1 MWLLY
6 FWVKLAAKMDKKKN
20 IDIKE
25 LSVTQSNPLIEAT
38 YPRIIQK
45 RDGTETI
52 DLKVTTRAHKVS
64 RLIVSLINPDDD
76 DLRLYRIDI
85 ATLKSY
91 LGYKADSPNGRF
103 YQDLKDIAHRLNK
116 QPIEIRPEAK
126 RVLTAYFISSFEIN
140 YKTSEVIF
148 EISGQLK
155 PFLMQLKRNF
165 TSFDLENIPRLS
177 SGYSIRLYELLCQY
191 KPLGKRTFHDL
202 DQLQLMLGSAY
213 EKYSHF
219 KARVLEPT
227 RKDITKNTNITFEYK
242 ELKEGKKVT
251 GLTFHITDN
260 VPEAPILP
268 KALTLLFTDTEGGRV
283 GEGTPFAPNIM
294 VQILLTAGI
303 KVKAATQ
310 YVQSGFDIIKDEKKR
325 GEAIKRCPTIE
336 DYYAEKANLLNA
348 SKTENPAGFIVKA
361 LQEDWHT
368 SKAAQAVVEQKTI
381 RENRQRQ
388 NQIKQLEKKLDALK
402 KDYQTAIE
410 PIFERLANDGKAFN
424 TAYSGV
430 MEQYDETALFSRIVS
445 QFQTP
450 QVAYQG
456 NMALRSLMNEYFK
469 KHFEEAFVS
478 LSVLVGDIDVLKKE
492 IVFLAQ

>member
-1 MWLLY
+1 ME
-6 FWVKLAAKMDKKKN
+6 KKKN
-20 IDIKE
+20 VDIKE
-25 LSVTQSNPLIEAT
+25 LSLTQSNPLIEAT
-38 YPRIIQK
+38 YPRVIQK
-45 RDGTETI
+45 RDGTEEL

-64 RLIVSLINPDDD
+64 RLIISLINPEDD

-155 PFLMQLKRNF
+155 PFLMQLKKNF

-191 KPLGKRTFHDL
+191 KPLGKRTFYDL

-213 EKYSHF
+213 DKYSHF

-242 ELKEGKKVT
+242 ELKEGKRVT
-251 GLTFHITDN
+251 GLTFHIGDN
-260 VPEAPILP
+260 IPEEPLLP
-268 KALTLLFTDTEGGRV
+268 KALTLLFADTEGGRV
-283 GEGTPFAPNIM
+283 GEGSSAPNILI
-294 VQILLTAGI
+294 QILLNAGLI
-303 KVKAATQ
+303 TKVATQ
-310 YVQSGFDIIKDEKKR
+310 YANAGFDIIKDEKKR
-325 GEAIKRCPTIE
+325 VEAIKRCPTIE
-336 DYYAEKANLLNA
+336 DYYAEKATLLNA
-348 SKTENPAGFIVKA
+348 SKTENPAGFIIKA
-361 LQEDWHT
+361 LQEDWLT
-368 SKAAQAVVEQKTI
+368 SKAAQAIVEQKTI

-388 NQIKQLEKKLDALK
+388 SQIKQLEKRLDTLK
-402 KDYQTAIE
+402 RDYQTAID
-410 PIFERLANDGKAFN
+410 PIFERLAHDGN
-424 TAYSGV
+424 TFLAAYNGV
-430 MEQYDETALFSRIVS
+430 MSQYDASSMFSRSLS
-445 QFQTP
+445 QYPTIQA
-450 QVAYQG
+450 AYQG
-456 NMALRSLMNEYFK
+456 NAALRSLMNDYFK
-469 KHFEEAFVS
+469 KHFS
-478 LSVLVGDIDVLKKE
+478 LEFESLAVLADEIEMVKRELNTMKK
-492 IVFLAQ
+492 

>member
-1 MWLLY
+1 ME
-6 FWVKLAAKMDKKKN
+6 KKKN
-20 IDIKE
+20 VDIKE
-25 LSVTQSNPLIEAT
+25 LSLTQSNPLIEAT
-38 YPRIIQK
+38 YPRVIQK
-45 RDGTETI
+45 RDGTEEL

-64 RLIVSLINPDDD
+64 RLIISLINPEDD

-155 PFLMQLKRNF
+155 PFLMQLKKNF

-213 EKYSHF
+213 DKYSHF

-242 ELKEGKKVT
+242 ELKEGKRVT
-251 GLTFHITDN
+251 GLTFHIGDN
-260 VPEAPILP
+260 IPEEPLLP
-268 KALTLLFTDTEGGRV
+268 KALTLLFADTEGGRV
-283 GEGTPFAPNIM
+283 GEETSAPNILT
-294 VQILLTAGI
+294 QILINAGLI
-303 KVKAATQ
+303 TKVATQ
-310 YVQSGFDIIKDEKKR
+310 YANAGFDIIKDEKKR
-325 GEAIKRCPTIE
+325 VEAIKRCPTIE
-336 DYYAEKANLLNA
+336 DYYAEKATLLNA
-348 SKTENPAGFIVKA
+348 SKTENPAGFIIKA
-361 LQEDWHT
+361 LQEDWLT
-368 SKAAQAVVEQKTI
+368 SKAAQAIVEQKTI

-388 NQIKQLEKKLDALK
+388 SQIKQLEKRLDTLK
-402 KDYQTAIE
+402 KDYQTAID
-410 PIFERLANDGKAFN
+410 PIFERLAHDGNAFLAAYNGVMSQYDASSMFSRSLSQYPTIQAAYRGN
-424 TAYSGV
+424 TA
-430 MEQYDETALFSRIVS
+430 L
-445 QFQTP
+445 
-450 QVAYQG
+450 
-456 NMALRSLMNEYFK
+456 LSLMNDYFK
-469 KHFEEAFVS
+469 KHFSIEFES
-478 LSVLVGDIDVLKKE
+478 LTVLVDEIEVVKKE
-492 IVFLAQ
+492 LNTMKK

>member
-1 MWLLY
+1 ME
-6 FWVKLAAKMDKKKN
+6 KKKKV
-20 IDIKE
+20 DIKE

-91 LGYKADSPNGRF
+91 LGYKPDSPNGRF

-116 QPIEIRPEAK
+116 QPIEIRPEPK

-155 PFLMQLKRNF
+155 PFLMQLKKNF

-202 DQLQLMLGSAY
+202 DQLQQMLGSAY

-251 GLTFHITDN
+251 GLTFLIGDN
-260 VPEAPILP
+260 IPEAPILP
-268 KALTLLFTDTEGGRV
+268 KVLTLLFTDTEGGRV
-283 GEGTPFAPNIM
+283 GEETAFVQNIM
-294 VQILLTAGI
+294 VQILLNAGI
-303 KVKAATQ
+303 KLKSATQ
-310 YVQSGFDIIKDEKKR
+310 YANTGFGIIKEEKKR
-325 GEAIKRCPTIE
+325 EEAIKRCPTIE
-336 DYYAEKANLLNA
+336 DYYSEKATLLNA
-348 SKTENPAGFIVKA
+348 SKTENPAGFIIKA
-361 LQEDWHT
+361 LQEDWLT
-368 SKAAQAVVEQKTI
+368 SKASQAIVEQKTI

-388 NQIKQLEKKLDALK
+388 NQIKQLEKRLDTLK
-402 KDYQTAIE
+402 RDYQTVLE
-410 PIFERLANDGKAFN
+410 PIFERLANDGN
-424 TAYSGV
+424 TFLAAYNGV
-430 MEQYDETALFSRIVS
+430 MSQYDESSLFNRSVA
-445 QFQTP
+445 QFPTIQA
-450 QVAYQG
+450 AYQG
-456 NMALRSLMNEYFK
+456 NTALRSLMNDYFK
-469 KHFEEAFVS
+469 KHFSVAFEGVIVLAEEIE
-478 LSVLVGDIDVLKKE
+478 GIKKE
-492 IVFLAQ
+492 LSMMKK